1 MRQKCFLK
9 LKYHVAMACT
19 VSMTQLCTCSAGG
32 GQIDTLVLVDR
43 TIDPLTPLCTQLT
56 YEGLVDETLHIK
68 NGVVQLGAEGKHI
81 QACSPTKIPA
91 DLLACSLTLSYACLL
106 VHSHIHTLAHTPTQ
120 PCTCTGPSS
129 GARWHQEQ
137 NLIDSVNSQVS

>member
-1 MRQKCFLK
+1 
-9 LKYHVAMACT
+9 MACT

-68 NGVVQLGAEGKHI
+68 HGVVQLGAEGKHV
-81 QACSPTKIPA
+81 QACSLTKIPA
-91 DLLACSLTLSYACLL
+91 HPLARSLTHSLIRLPACPLT
-106 VHSHIHTLAHTPTQ
+106 HSHTCAYAHPTMHLHM
-120 PCTCTGPSS
+120 PFFRS
-129 GARWHQEQ
+129 
-137 NLIDSVNSQVS
+137 